1 MASMKPPTANGTFQ
15 IVPGRND
22 AGEHIFSVIV
32 KRSYRLTADGRAER
46 CEEDA
51 PLRLVDEYWD
61 GGDAESSTVKHE
73 AELAPCKPAA
83 DVVVIGKAYAP
94 RGAAVPRMMVGVQV
108 GTAMKTL
115 VVTGDRVC
123 RHRPGALPAFSE
135 PAPFTE
141 MEIRYDRAYGGRD
154 EKSSPSI
161 PFVYPRN
168 GMGKGVVLRNVPEA
182 VEGLAL
188 PNIEDPQDLLTP
200 ERLFIQEPERWH
212 LQPLPQGFGWR
223 QQTWYPRAALLGSY
237 PSFLDAGT
245 VTTEER
251 LGLLPRDHI
260 ALAKQGRLRPLLG
273 QFGNGASFGLTFPAL
288 AGDEPIALGG
298 LSPEG
303 RLRFRLPGETPTVL
317 LDISRGE
324 ERPEV
329 RLHTVSIRP
338 DDREVDLVWRAAT
351 VYDGY
356 AWLPKM
362 TRLHAEVL

>member
-1 MASMKPPTANGTFQ
+1 MASTRPPTANGVFQ
-15 IVPGRND
+15 VVPGRND
-22 AGEHIFSVIV
+22 AGEHVFSVIV
-32 KRSYRLTADGRAER
+32 KRSYRIAADGRAER

-61 GGDAESSTVKHE
+61 DGDAETSTVKHE
-73 AELAPCKPAA
+73 SELAPFKPAT
-83 DVVVIGKAYAP
+83 DVVVVGKAYAP
-94 RGAAVPRMMVGVQV
+94 RGAPAPGMLVGVQV
-108 GTAMKTL
+108 GAALKTL
-115 VVTGDRVC
+115 AVTGDRFC
-123 RHRPGALPAFSE
+123 IYRPGALPAFSE

-154 EKSSPSI
+154 EKSLPTI
-161 PFVYPRN
+161 PFIYPRN
-168 GMGKGVVLRNVPEA
+168 GMGKGVVLRNVAEA
-182 VEGLAL
+182 VDGLPL
-188 PNIEDPQDLLTP
+188 PNIEDPQDPLTP
-200 ERLFIQEPERWH
+200 ERLLIQEPDRWH

-223 QQTWYPRAALLGSY
+223 QKTWYPRAALLGSY
-237 PSFLDAGT
+237 PPFLDAGT

-251 LGLLPRDHI
+251 IGLLPHDHI
-260 ALAKQGRLRPLLG
+260 ALAKQGRLRPLVG

-288 AGDEPIALGG
+288 RGDEPIALGG

-303 RLRFRLPGETPTVL
+303 LLCFRLPGETPTVL

-338 DDREVDLVWRAAT
+338 DDRTLDLIWRAAT
-351 VYDGY
+351 VYEGY